1 MNELNEDG
9 FFFFL
14 FVSIVRSEFL
24 EKDEFWNVLF
34 SGMERN
40 KRDVFEILIVI
51 RRSDVSDVS
60 FSSSEIFMES
70 EVEEK

>member
-1 MNELNEDG
+1 
-9 FFFFL
+9 
-14 FVSIVRSEFL
+14 
-24 EKDEFWNVLF
+24 
-34 SGMERN
+34 MERN

-70 EVEEK
+70 EENNFWGNLTMDSNLRFSKRLRRC

>member
-1 MNELNEDG
+1 MV

>member
-1 MNELNEDG
+1 
-9 FFFFL
+9 
-14 FVSIVRSEFL
+14 
-24 EKDEFWNVLF
+24 
-34 SGMERN
+34 MERN

>member
-1 MNELNEDG
+1 MNELNEDN
-9 FFFFL
+9 FFFL
-14 FVSIVRSEFL
+14 FFVSIVRSEFL